1 MSLVQLVRIDNVA
14 QAMAAARRAPPV
26 LVEPHPFDEE
36 GERVI
41 CYPGDPRHPVRGSA
55 WQGPTRLRFRNRR
68 FEPEG
73 GLEALLG

>member
-1 MSLVQLVRIDNVA
+1 MSLVQLARVHDVA
-14 QAMAAARRAPPV
+14 QAMAVARQRPPV
-26 LVEPHPFDEE
+26 LVEPHPFDED

-41 CYPGDPRHPVRGSA
+41 CYPGDPRHPVREIA
-55 WQGPTRLRFRNRR
+55 WEGPTRLRFRNRR